1 MKGRFSPDICGVFEE
16 ISFSGGGSVS
26 PKKRFVK
33 ISPDTFT
40 LAKFVVKMLVAL
52 YLPCINS
59 AVRLVLLI
67 VASLGTA
74 RPWILFSLVFRGKL
88 GNGNKHKP
96 LLMKCQNFQ

>member
-1 MKGRFSPDICGVFEE
+1 VKGRFSPDICGVFEE

-26 PKKRFVK
+26 PKKHFVK
-33 ISPDTFT
+33 ISPDTFK
-40 LAKFVVKMLVAL
+40 LAKFVVKMSVAL

-59 AVRLVLLI
+59 VVRLVLLI

-74 RPWILFSLVFRGKL
+74 RPWILWGKL
-88 GNGNKHKP
+88 ANGNKHKP